1 MNASPKTDNYTLYGI
16 HSKTDRSL
24 LAGYCSFLFTSSL
37 IGDILVL
44 IGSSE
49 RYHAIKLHK
58 ILVVF
63 VQNIAIADIVVSVF
77 RVIPCAVS
85 LIADRWVFGNVF
97 CHVSFFGSLSA
108 VGSHFGLIS
117 GFAFAKLLIVK
128 FPLRALAWPKKGA
141 YITTGIIWTVWTVIT
156 LLVDIFGRSGVY
168 FSYYS
173 YSCEKMWSPS
183 LVATSWIEA
192 YHVALGITLLTSTLV
207 TIVSSIILLAVAK
220 RAVGAG
226 QLQWRGVATVLVTVG
241 VYILSVLPLAL
252 YFLISTFVS
261 RGNLAQLQF
270 YLYRFASFFGLVSMI
285 SNFYIYIA
293 TFPSFRVLLKNLAK
307 KMYSCVSLRLTVAQ
321 QDSASSQTKK

>member
-16 HSKTDRSL
+16 HSKTERSL

-63 VQNIAIADIVVSVF
+63 VQNIAIADIVVSLF

-85 LIADRWVFGNVF
+85 LIADRWVFGDVF
-97 CHVSFFGSLSA
+97 CHVSFFGSLSTI
-108 VGSHFGLIS
+108 GSHFGLMS
-117 GFAFAKLLIVK
+117 GFALAKLLIVK
-128 FPLRALAWPKKGA
+128 FPLRALAWPQKGA
-141 YITTGIIWTVWTVIT
+141 YITTGIIWSVWTLIT

-183 LVATSWIEA
+183 LQAKSWLEVF
-192 YHVALGITLLTSTLV
+192 HVTLGITLLTSTLV
-207 TIVSSIILLAVAK
+207 TIVSSVILLAVAK
-220 RAVGAG
+220 RAIDR
-226 QLQWRGVATVLVTVG
+226 LQWRGVAAVLLTVG
-241 VYILSVLPLAL
+241 VYILTVLPLAL

-261 RGNLAQLQF
+261 RGNLAELQF
-270 YLYRFASFFGLVSMI
+270 FLYRFASFFGLVSVT
-285 SNFYIYIA
+285 SNFYIYVA

-307 KMYSCVSLRLTVAQ
+307 KMYTCVSLRFTLAQ
-321 QDSASSQTKK
+321 QESTWIQTKE